1 MDDRPALAAA
11 RGMGS
16 MATIAPPVAP
26 TTARTVGE
34 TTDQQLVASVRA
46 GDDRAFERLYERYHR
61 RIAAYIY
68 GMVNDYARAEDIAQD
83 VFMSALRRMRE
94 TDRPIA
100 FKPWIYEIAKNACID
115 QFRRA
120 RRAEEV
126 SYDADEGL
134 AASDYGRLVTTGPT
148 PDVAVDQKMSLDHLC
163 GAFGGLSETHH
174 EILVMRE
181 LEGLSYREIGER
193 LGMSRPSVEST
204 LFRARRRLTE
214 EYSELISGERCRRIQ
229 AIIATAA
236 TGALGTR
243 DQRRMARHV
252 SYCQPC
258 RRQAR
263 LAGLDASVLVH
274 TPVRARI
281 AAFLPLPAF
290 LRRRW
295 GGGDSLTGVAS
306 NHAPAVA
313 QWSSAVSDPSAAG
326 WVKAAATAATIALAG
341 AGAGTVVNGD
351 DAGIAKGLAGVDA
364 LRHSGSGSHTRS
376 SAPAGLAVGGHRR
389 VAAGVPGAKGRH
401 GAKHPK
407 GSGRGVTSTSVSQA
421 PAKPGTSGGAG
432 VTASAPSTPA
442 TSTSPATAPSLP
454 GTSSEP
460 SRPSSGGTGS
470 TSLPTLDPSGST
482 STGGGLPLP
491 SVPDVGD
498 AGTKTGDAVD
508 QTLTTVT
515 NALGGG

>member
-1 MDDRPALAAA
+1 
-11 RGMGS
+11 
-16 MATIAPPVAP
+16 MATIAATRASRMTTTPVDS
-26 TTARTVGE
+26 
-34 TTDQQLVASVRA
+34 TDHQLVAGVRA

-94 TDRPIA
+94 TERPIA

-126 SYDADEGL
+126 SYDAEEGL
-134 AASDYGRLVTTGPT
+134 GAADYGRLVTTGPT

-229 AIIATAA
+229 SIIASAA

-274 TPVRARI
+274 TPVRAKI

-295 GGGDSLTGVAS
+295 GGDSDTVSGMAS
-306 NHAPAVA
+306 SHAPTVA

-326 WVKAAATAATIALAG
+326 WVKAAATAATIAIAG
-341 AGAGTVVNGD
+341 AGAGAAVNG
-351 DAGIAKGLAGVDA
+351 AGIANGFPGVDA
-364 LRHSGSGSHTRS
+364 LRHSVSAAQARESTAPKTTAAKAHRGGTGNAPASGKRSRSAHRGSGS
-376 SAPAGLAVGGHRR
+376 
-389 VAAGVPGAKGRH
+389 
-401 GAKHPK
+401 
-407 GSGRGVTSTSVSQA
+407 VTKTSVS
-421 PAKPGTSGGAG
+421 PAQTTSGGSG
-432 VTASAPSTPA
+432 STGGSSGGTTASAPST
-442 TSTSPATAPSLP
+442 STSPVSAPSLP
-454 GTSSEP
+454 GTSSDP
-460 SRPSSGGTGS
+460 SRPTSGGT
-470 TSLPTLDPSGST
+470 TSGTT
-482 STGGGLPLP
+482 
-491 SVPDVGD
+491 SVPV
-498 AGTKTGDAVD
+498 V
-508 QTLTTVT
+508 TTVT
-515 NALGGG
+515 EALPTVTDVTDTGTKAGDTVDNTLTGVTGALPGG

>member
-1 MDDRPALAAA
+1 
-11 RGMGS
+11 

-26 TTARTVGE
+26 NPAARTVGDP
-34 TTDQQLVASVRA
+34 TDHQLVAAVRV

-94 TDRPIA
+94 TERPIA

-126 SYDADEGL
+126 SYDAEEGL
-134 AASDYGRLVTTGPT
+134 GAADYGRLVTTGPT

-229 AIIATAA
+229 TIIASAA
-236 TGALGTR
+236 TGTLGTR

-263 LAGLDASVLVH
+263 LAGLDSSVLVH
-274 TPVRARI
+274 TPVRAKI

-295 GGGDSLTGVAS
+295 GGGGHDNLSGMAS
-306 NHAPAVA
+306 GHAPAIA
-313 QWSSAVSDPSAAG
+313 QWSSAASDPSAAG
-326 WVKAAATAATIALAG
+326 WFKAAATAATIAIAG
-341 AGAGTVVNGD
+341 AGAGAAVNS
-351 DAGIAKGLAGVDA
+351 DAGIAKGFPGLEK
-364 LRHSGSGSHTRS
+364 LRNQASESSASSAKPPATNARQSASPSKRTATKRPASKHRGSGSVTKTTVTPVSSGTSSGSGS
-376 SAPAGLAVGGHRR
+376 GG
-389 VAAGVPGAKGRH
+389 AS
-401 GAKHPK
+401 
-407 GSGRGVTSTSVSQA
+407 GSGTTASVPSTS
-421 PAKPGTSGGAG
+421 
-432 VTASAPSTPA
+432 
-442 TSTSPATAPSLP
+442 TSTSPVTAPSLP
-454 GTSSEP
+454 GSGDA
-460 SRPSSGGTGS
+460 SRPTSGGT
-470 TSLPTLDPSGST
+470 TSGTTSVPLAPVTDALPTIT
-482 STGGGLPLP
+482 
-491 SVPDVGD
+491 DVTTD
-498 AGTKTGDAVD
+498 TGTKTGDVVGGAVD
-508 QTLTTVT
+508 TVT
-515 NALGGG
+515 GALGGG